1 MLSATFVAYWRGNI
15 YNFCRTQPSGAGGSA
30 RGEGAGSGD
39 SVREL
44 GGVPYDVLGQ
54 RPMRSVLPPPEM
66 DAPCTQR
73 EAEQPEPGDTRRD
86 HPRQLERNVDGARHA
101 VPSPREHPERRQ
113 REQREHADDLYPGVG
128 ERRDPRRD
136 ADRDATARVRRR
148 GRAHWSSER
157 CSSCSAS
164 ASVPICRPRA
174 APSCRRALTLMTT
187 RPVMTRPSPGNPA
200 ETT

>member
-1 MLSATFVAYWRGNI
+1 MLSATFVAYWRGNLD
-15 YNFCRTQPSGAGGSA
+15 NFRRTQPSGAGAFAG
-30 RGEGAGSGD
+30 GEGAGSSD

-44 GGVPYDVLGQ
+44 GGGPYDGLGQ

-66 DAPCTQR
+66 DAPRAQR

-86 HPRQLERNVDGARHA
+86 HPRQLERHVNGARHA
-101 VPSPREHPERRQ
+101 VPAPHEHPERRERQ
-113 REQREHADDLYPGVG
+113 QREHANDLDPGVG

-136 ADRDATARVRRR
+136 TDGDATTRVRRG

-157 CSSCSAS
+157 GSSCNAS
-164 ASVPICRPRA
+164 ANVPICRPRA

-187 RPVMTRPSPGNPA
+187 RPVMTRPSPGSPA